1 MIHIGT
7 NNLTNSVNIM
17 KEITKLVKCVR
28 GLEKDKKVNIWL
40 LILISRTERNLRQE
54 ISDLNLKLKRY
65 CEGNN
70 VLFVDNVS
78 YI

>member
-17 KEITKLVKCVR
+17 KEIIKLVKCVR

-40 LILISRTERNLRQE
+40 LSVISRTERNLRQE

-65 CEGNN
+65 CAGNN
-70 VLFVDNVS
+70 VLFVDNVN